1 MNYIVEKAVKL
12 SHCSDSRNPFE
23 ICNSAGVNVVF
34 ADIGEL
40 KGMYKYIKRNRYIV
54 ISDKLDERT
63 ARTVCAHELGHD
75 VLHRNFAK
83 NGFWREYTLFGTDGK
98 QEYEA
103 NLFAAELLISDG
115 DILELLHCTTEEI
128 ASNLNIDKN
137 LICIKL
143 SSMNKRGY
151 NFGEFTYRSDFLGN
165 F

>member
-12 SHCSDSRNPFE
+12 SRYSDSRNPFE
-23 ICNSAGVNVVF
+23 ICDSTGVNVVF

-54 ISDKLDERT
+54 ISDKLDEIT
-63 ARTVCAHELGHD
+63 AKTVCAHELGHD

-83 NGFWREYTLFGTDGK
+83 DGFWREYTLFGTDGK

-103 NLFAAELLISDG
+103 NLFAAELLVSDS
-115 DILELLHCTTEEI
+115 DILELSDCSTEEI
-128 ASNLNIDKN
+128 ARNLSIDEN

-143 SSMNKRGY
+143 SSMKKRGY
-151 NFGEFTYRSDFLGN
+151 DFGEFTYQSDFLGS